1 MARPTSTN
9 LTERESEI
17 MEILWDLG
25 SATSQQV
32 CQGLKGQ
39 PHDSSVR
46 TILRVLQKK
55 SLVKADR
62 KKRPTL
68 YRAAIPRVKAQ
79 KKAVKSLINRLF
91 SGSAESLVVRLLEDK
106 QLTVEQLE
114 DLKKGL
120 KKSPSKKK
128 GS

>member
-1 MARPTSTN
+1 MARPTSTT
-9 LTERESEI
+9 LTERESKI

-25 SATSQQV
+25 SATSEQV
-32 CQGLKGQ
+32 RSRLAGQ

-46 TILRVLQKK
+46 TILRVLRKK
-55 SLVKADR
+55 SLVKVDS
-62 KKRPTL
+62 KKRPAQ
-68 YRAAIPRVKAQ
+68 YRAAIPRAKAQ
-79 KKAVKSLINRLF
+79 KNAVASLLNRLF

-114 DLKKGL
+114 ELKKSL

>member
-1 MARPTSTN
+1 MARPTSAN

-32 CQGLKGQ
+32 RQGLKGQ

>member
-32 CQGLKGQ
+32 RQGLKGQ

-46 TILRVLQKK
+46 TILRVLQKNRLSK
-55 SLVKADR
+55 LTEKKDRHYIERRFLELRR
-62 KKRPTL
+62 KKKQS
-68 YRAAIPRVKAQ
+68 RV
-79 KKAVKSLINRLF
+79 
-91 SGSAESLVVRLLEDK
+91 
-106 QLTVEQLE
+106 
-114 DLKKGL
+114 
-120 KKSPSKKK
+120 
-128 GS
+128 